1 MKGEKVKW
9 GVLGV
14 ASIAT
19 RKVIPGMQKGTWG
32 EVAAIASRDPRKAED
47 AAHKLGIAK
56 AYGSYEALLAD
67 PEIEAIY
74 NPLPNHLHVP
84 WSIKAAEA
92 GKHVLC
98 EKPLSLSV
106 AEAKTLLVARDR
118 CGVKIGEAFMVK
130 THPQWVRV
138 YDLIRHGVIGEL
150 RAIVGLFSYFNRDAK
165 NVRNVAELGGGGL
178 MDIGCYPILASRW
191 MFGAEPL
198 RVWGI
203 AEKDPEFGVDR
214 LTSGMM
220 EFPSGQA
227 VFTCSTQMVPYQ
239 RMQFLGT
246 KGRIEIEIPFNAPP
260 DKPTRIF
267 IDDGRDVFGGGIRTE
282 TIPICDQYT
291 LQGDAFSRAIG
302 AAKRLQPMS
311 EVSYTR
317 IDSPVGKLLLA
328 ADAQGLRL
336 VSFESSKRAA
346 PVQPDWMEDRSPFAE
361 VIRQLQAYFSGELKQ
376 FDLPAA
382 IPFPSLFLATA

>member
-1 MKGEKVKW
+1 MADAKVKW
-9 GVLGV
+9 GVLG
-14 ASIAT
+14 AAAIAVK
-19 RKVIPGMQKGTWG
+19 KVIPGMQKGALS
-32 EVAAIASRDPRKAED
+32 EVTAIASRDGQKAED
-47 AAHKLGIAK
+47 AAHRLGIAK

-84 WSIKAAEA
+84 WSIQAAEA

-106 AEAKTLLVARDR
+106 EEAKTLLAARDR

-130 THPQWVRV
+130 THPQWVRTH
-138 YDLIRHGVIGEL
+138 DLIRHGVIGDL
-150 RAIVGLFSYFNRDAK
+150 RAIVGAFSYFNRDPK
-165 NVRNVAELGGGGL
+165 NVRNKAEWGGGGL
-178 MDIGCYPILASRW
+178 MDIGCYPIMTSRW

-198 RVWGI
+198 RVAGV
-203 AEKDPEFGVDR
+203 AENDPEFGVDR
-214 LTSGMM
+214 LTSAVM

-246 KGRIEIEIPFNAPP
+246 KGRIEIEIPFNAPNDRP
-260 DKPTRIF
+260 ARIF

-291 LQGDAFSRAIG
+291 LQGDAFSRAIREG
-302 AAKRLQPMS
+302 G
-311 EVSYTR
+311 EV
-317 IDSPVGKLLLA
+317 PVPLE
-328 ADAQGLRL
+328 DAIGNMA
-336 VSFESSKRAA
+336 VIEAIF
-346 PVQPDWMEDRSPFAE
+346 RSAE
-361 VIRQLQAYFSGELKQ
+361 ASRWEP
-376 FDLPAA
+376 PA
-382 IPFPSLFLATA
+382 TV